1 MIFYRICNDVK
12 DQYFSRKEYF
22 LEYMIWYNTKRA
34 YKSLGNLSPI
44 DYILKYYPEAQMSAN
59 YTAYTRNNYETKR
72 NRI

>member
-44 DYILKYYPEAQMSAN
+44 YYMLKYYPES
-59 YTAYTRNNYETKR
+59 
-72 NRI
+72 